1 MIVEK
6 GAEGYGGEL
15 GEMRNHADGVVVLLG
30 AEPERAG
37 ADFFEELEES
47 GDARVALGGRG
58 ISWDGRV
65 GDERVGRVAEE
76 VGVGLRDA
84 GGFASGHGVT
94 AEEER
99 GCRRGKIFGGGLR
112 EAKLGAAG
120 VGDEG
125 VFGGEASDFW
135 EEVECDADGE
145 RDVNKIGGAEG
156 GGEIAGEGF
165 VDYVARAGLVCD
177 FGTIPSGDVQVGRV
191 FAEC

>member
-1 MIVEK
+1 MIVKER
-6 GAEGYGGEL
+6 AEGYGGEL

-37 ADFFEELEES
+37 ADFFEELEER
-47 GDARVALGGRG
+47 GDAGVALGGRG

-84 GGFASGHGVT
+84 GGFASGHGGT

-112 EAKLGAAG
+112 DAQLWAAG
-120 VGDEG
+120 VGGEG
-125 VFGGEASDFW
+125 GFWGEAGGFW
-135 EEVECDADGE
+135 GGVGGGARGGG
-145 RDVNKIGGAEG
+145 RVNKVGGAAG
-156 GGEIAGEGF
+156 GG
-165 VDYVARAGLVCD
+165 
-177 FGTIPSGDVQVGRV
+177 
-191 FAEC
+191 